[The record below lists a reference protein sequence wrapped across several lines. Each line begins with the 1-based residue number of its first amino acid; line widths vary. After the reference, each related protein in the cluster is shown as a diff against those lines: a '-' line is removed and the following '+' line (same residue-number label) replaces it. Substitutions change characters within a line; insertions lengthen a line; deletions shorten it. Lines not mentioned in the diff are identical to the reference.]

1 MRKGRVSEELVAEL
15 LRSLGFN
22 VKKNFE
28 IIKEGR
34 VVAEVDVVAEPPKER
49 LCVEVKSGKI
59 DVSAVR
65 QAYANAKLVGCKP
78 VVAGVGWANEEA
90 EIVAKELGVEAIMIS
105 DLYLCPKEEIY
116 LITKSA
122 LLAVIEELLEILLK
136 PGKRDIL
143 DVIAESESFEEAA
156 EKLGVSEK
164 EMARIIS
171 RGRKEG
177 WLPKGSW
184 EVLRAF
190 ARIKREFEDAK
201 GKD

>member
-1 MRKGRVSEELVAEL
+1 MK
-15 LRSLGFN
+15 SLGFH

-28 IIKEGR
+28 IIREGR
-34 VVAEVDVVAEPPKER
+34 VVAEIDVFAEPPKER
-49 LCVEVKSGKI
+49 ICVEVKSGKI

-65 QAYANAKLVGCKP
+65 QAYANAKLANCKP
-78 VVAGVGWANEEA
+78 VVAGVDWANEEA
-90 EIVAKELGVEAIMIS
+90 EIVAKELGVEAILIS
-105 DLYLCPKEEIY
+105 DMYLCPKEEIY

-122 LLAVIEELLEILLK
+122 LLAVIEELLEIMLR
-136 PGKRDIL
+136 PGKRDVL
-143 DVIAESESFEEAA
+143 EVIAESETFEEAA

-171 RGRKEG
+171 KGRKEG

-190 ARIKREFEDAK
+190 ARIKRELENAKDK
-201 GKD
+201 GKGASG